1 MITNQY
7 YYVRVCCAN
16 IRGYGPYCLSHPAY
30 LAPSCKFRLLLII
43 LYCYFILDVFF
54 FEDWREGPL
63 SLDKQLNQ
71 IRKLKDLINLV
82 NESKL
87 NGEFVM
93 HDGLIWVLFFYWV
106 KEFYFKF
113 SIILINRSK
122 QYAKV
127 FKAKKYSKKKP
138 QNSLC
143 HGVIV

>member
-1 MITNQY
+1 
-7 YYVRVCCAN
+7 
-16 IRGYGPYCLSHPAY
+16 
-30 LAPSCKFRLLLII
+30 LLF
-43 LYCYFILDVFF
+43 YFGRFF

-113 SIILINRSK
+113 SIIFINRSK